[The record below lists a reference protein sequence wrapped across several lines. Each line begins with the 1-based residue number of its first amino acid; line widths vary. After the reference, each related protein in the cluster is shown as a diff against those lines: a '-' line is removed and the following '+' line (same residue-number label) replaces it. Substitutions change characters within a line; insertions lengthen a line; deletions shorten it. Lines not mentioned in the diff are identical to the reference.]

1 MTSQNYGKKH
11 FKRLLPTGVSAGSCR
26 SAVTMD
32 DATVGTSS
40 VGDLEGAGLGLWSS
54 PGGSEVV
61 AAGCWSCVSVKV
73 TDLFWSACAGRRG
86 HKRGA

>member
-1 MTSQNYGKKH
+1 MNIEY
-11 FKRLLPTGVSAGSCR
+11 FYFERLLPTGVRAASCR

-40 VGDLEGAGLGLWSS
+40 VGDLEGAGLGLRSS
-54 PGGSEVV
+54 PGGSVV
-61 AAGCWSCVSVKV
+61 AAAGCCVSVKV